1 MPAGDRLGCL
11 VDDIDLIAR
20 HRHGRRAMLDRQH
33 AETHRIAGDAPAGFG
48 LPPVIDDRHLQLRFR
63 PFHRRRI
70 GAFAGQKQRAEFR
83 QIVFPDECAVRI
95 LLADGAEGSR
105 RREQRDGLVFSDH
118 APERAGIRRADRL
131 ALIHDR
137 GGAMN
142 QRPVDDVAV
151 ADDPADVGAAPPD
164 LAGLDAVEIE
174 HRPFQRDQMPA
185 IVAHDALGNARG
197 ARGVENV
204 ERIGRQH
211 RRARRSFPASSA
223 ARRNDA
229 QS

>member
-1 MPAGDRLGCL
+1 M
-11 VDDIDLIAR
+11 
-20 HRHGRRAMLDRQH
+20 
-33 AETHRIAGDAPAGFG
+33 AEPHRIAGDAPAGFG
-48 LPPVIDDRHLQLRFR
+48 LPPVIDHRHLQLRFR

-70 GAFAGQKQRAEFR
+70 GAFAGQEQRAEFR
-83 QIVFPDECAVRI
+83 QIVFADECAVRI
-95 LLADGAEGSR
+95 FLPDGAERGR
-105 RREQRDGLVFSDH
+105 RGEERDGLVLGDH

-131 ALIHDR
+131 ALVHDR
-137 GGAMN
+137 GRAMD
-142 QRPVDDVAV
+142 QRPIDDVAV

-174 HRPFQRDQMPA
+174 HRPFQRDQMAA

-197 ARGVENV
+197 AGRVENV

-211 RRARRSFPASSA
+211 RHAGAAFPASSA
-223 ARRNDA
+223 ARRSDA